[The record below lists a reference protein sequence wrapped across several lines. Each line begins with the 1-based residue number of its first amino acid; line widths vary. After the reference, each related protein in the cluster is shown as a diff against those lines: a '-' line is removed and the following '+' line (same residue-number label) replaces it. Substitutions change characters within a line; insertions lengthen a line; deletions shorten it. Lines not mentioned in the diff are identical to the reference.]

1 MGSISGWVMRTLH
14 VTVVVVQSLSCVQI
28 FATPRTAARQASLS
42 FTISQGLLKLMSVVS
57 VMPAN
62 HLILCCPL
70 LLSWGKKRNQNP
82 QKSKNEVIFWS
93 VGGEDL
99 VFYGGDT
106 VQPITL
112 HKLDNQFHKY
122 GKFFVFFLRGVG
134 WLLSGITFSL
144 HLWNCFLLPFLPF
157 EGIPCKNLSPL
168 KEQKHPASSIPISS
182 HCVSLG
188 KWSSL
193 WEPEFPYLHREALP
207 GNSSDTNSYWAALF
221 WRLSGRMSLKTLEP
235 TGARSRPA
243 NNISAA
249 CLGDFSQVPLCLPVK
264 H

>member
-28 FATPRTAARQASLS
+28 FATPRTAAPARQASLS

-99 VFYGGDT
+99 VFYGGT
-106 VQPITL
+106 QSNP
-112 HKLDNQFHKY
+112 
-122 GKFFVFFLRGVG
+122 
-134 WLLSGITFSL
+134 
-144 HLWNCFLLPFLPF
+144 
-157 EGIPCKNLSPL
+157 
-168 KEQKHPASSIPISS
+168 
-182 HCVSLG
+182 
-188 KWSSL
+188 
-193 WEPEFPYLHREALP
+193 
-207 GNSSDTNSYWAALF
+207 
-221 WRLSGRMSLKTLEP
+221 
-235 TGARSRPA
+235 
-243 NNISAA
+243 
-249 CLGDFSQVPLCLPVK
+249 
-264 H
+264 